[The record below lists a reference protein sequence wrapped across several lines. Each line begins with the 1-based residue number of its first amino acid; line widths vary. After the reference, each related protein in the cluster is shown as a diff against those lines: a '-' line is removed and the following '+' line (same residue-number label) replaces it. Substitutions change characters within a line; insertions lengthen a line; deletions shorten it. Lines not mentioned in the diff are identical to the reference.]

1 MHGIRKE
8 ERKGG
13 RRVTEMCFEKGFHE
27 EGAHFAGTLPFMF
40 QISALLLWIT
50 QSASHRILAIYDLKN
65 V

>member
-8 ERKGG
+8 EWKGG
-13 RRVTEMCFEKGFHE
+13 SRVREMCFEKGFRE
-27 EGAHFAGTLPFMF
+27 EGVHFAGTLPFMF
-40 QISALLLWIT
+40 KISVLLLWIT